1 VILKLNGG
9 LGATMG
15 LHGKNVIEIEIEVLG
30 SSILLIL
37 PGPKSALEIRG
48 DKTFLDYIV
57 TQVEV

>member
-1 VILKLNGG
+1 MLLWVFMVIEF
-9 LGATMG
+9 
-15 LHGKNVIEIEIEVLG
+15 EIEIQIWGG
-30 SSILLIL
+30 SVILIP